1 MTKPRTA
8 GPASAPNPRAVYK
21 IPMVPPRSATPRYS
35 PGSPPGERRL
45 LPGYGVD
52 EPETGIEGGGSEGG
66 EQYAGYL
73 SGILSD
79 RMSGLCRYFVGPY
92 VGIASGLCR
101 YCVGAMSGV
110 MSDYCAPH
118 TALSSSSSMSDYTGV
133 MSGPRASQ
141 GGVMCLRKG
150 HLDLDPA

>member
-1 MTKPRTA
+1 MTACGLRKPVEFPS
-8 GPASAPNPRAVYK
+8 G
-21 IPMVPPRSATPRYS
+21 PRSAT
-35 PGSPPGERRL
+35 
-45 LPGYGVD
+45 
-52 EPETGIEGGGSEGG
+52 EGG

-101 YCVGAMSGV
+101 YCVGTMSGV
-110 MSDYCAPH
+110 
-118 TALSSSSSMSDYTGV
+118 MSDYTGV

-150 HLDLDPA
+150 HLDPA

>member
-1 MTKPRTA
+1 MSGICRTIVVGGIKGGVKRGTRRVSDGKQGHVA
-8 GPASAPNPRAVYK
+8 CRHVQRPN
-21 IPMVPPRSATPRYS
+21 
-35 PGSPPGERRL
+35 ERERTEE
-45 LPGYGVD
+45 YR
-52 EPETGIEGGGSEGG
+52 
-66 EQYAGYL
+66 GYL

-101 YCVGAMSGV
+101 YCVGTMSGV
-110 MSDYCAPH
+110 
-118 TALSSSSSMSDYTGV
+118 MSDYTGV

-150 HLDLDPA
+150 HLDPAWPTSVDARGS